1 MTTKNLAKLIIFGS
15 NFRSQSA
22 VRKLATFWLRLSDYF
37 SNWRR
42 LRLNDYI
49 QIFENYGPTHRL
61 FIESSTIWLK
71 IFWSKMTLNSWK
83 YARFLAIFHTRNRRI
98 FVEKLVKINFWKFEN
113 FSTKW
118 IQTFFEFLIQIV
130 DKAPTFIEK
139 YKFYQLST
147 TFTTDSPTP
156 TIKKLTDCRLRLSDL
171 SWNSDRLPTTDFFI
185 RTDLVSDFWS
195 SW

>member
-22 VRKLATFWLRLSDYF
+22 VRKLTTFWLRLSDYF

-71 IFWSKMTLNSWK
+71 IFLSKMTLNSWK

-118 IQTFFEFLIQIV
+118 IQTFFEFLIQIM
-130 DKAPTFIEK
+130 DQAPTFKEK
-139 YKFYQLST
+139 IQILPTFDDFYHR
-147 TFTTDSPTP
+147 
-156 TIKKLTDCRLRLSDL
+156 LTNSDYQKA
-171 SWNSDRLPTTDFFI
+171 DRLPTLTFLYGP
-185 RTDLVSDFWS
+185 T
-195 SW
+195 